1 MSRNINN
8 AGQNTFTVTGV
19 VSEINFREGMNKN
32 NKPYR
37 SGTIIVRVDQT
48 YNGKSEISEIPI
60 SMFANKF
67 KNDGTMNKV
76 YESMAQMQNTYR
88 SIAQAGL
95 DGASRVTFTGRSAN
109 IRENMFVSPSN
120 PETVLSGWRLNA
132 MFANTPRGAADCAT
146 FCMEIFIMKM
156 ERELNTEGE
165 ETGRLKMIGMYVG
178 NRGPNSPAEG
188 NVFTFYVEEPGTIDY
203 IERNWNENDT
213 VQVVGRIRY
222 CSEEVQYHSENS
234 WGEDIPQ
241 TSTRNKHELIITK
254 GSDFPMED
262 DMAYD
267 PEDIKALYADRS
279 ARREQLVVD
288 AKNKAKAA
296 TATKANVSSG
306 YDWEE

>member
-1 MSRNINN
+1 MSRNINS
-8 AGQNTFTVTGV
+8 AGQNTFTITGL

-37 SGTIIVRVDQT
+37 SGTVIVRVDQT
-48 YNGKSEISEIPI
+48 YGGKSEISEIPV

-67 KNDGTMNKV
+67 KKDGTANKC
-76 YESMAQMQNTYR
+76 YEQMAQIQNNYR
-88 SIAQAGL
+88 SIAQVGL
-95 DGASRVTFTGRSAN
+95 DGATRITFTGITSK
-109 IRENMFVSPSN
+109 IQENMFVSPSN
-120 PETVLSGWRLNA
+120 PETVLSNWRLNT
-132 MFANTPRGAADCAT
+132 MFANPARGAGDCAT

-165 ETGRLKMIGMYVG
+165 ETGRLKLVGMYVG
-178 NRGPNSPAEG
+178 NRGAGSNAEG

-267 PEDIKALYADRS
+267 PDDIKALYADRS
-279 ARREQLVVD
+279 ARREQMVVD

-296 TATKANVSSG
+296 TATKASVSSG

>member
-1 MSRNINN
+1 MSRNINS
-8 AGQNTFTVTGV
+8 AGQNTFTITGL

-37 SGTIIVRVDQT
+37 GGTVIVRVDQT
-48 YNGKSEISEIPI
+48 YGGKSEISEIPV

-67 KNDGTMNKV
+67 KKDGTANKC
-76 YESMAQMQNTYR
+76 YDQMAQIQNNYR

-95 DGASRVTFTGRSAN
+95 DGATRITFTGLTSK
-109 IRENMFVSPSN
+109 IQENMFVSPSN
-120 PETVLSGWRLNA
+120 PETVLSNWRLNT
-132 MFANTPRGAADCAT
+132 MFANPARGAGDCAT

-165 ETGRLKMIGMYVG
+165 ETGRLKLVGMYVG
-178 NRGPNSPAEG
+178 NRGAGSNAEG

-241 TSTRNKHELIITK
+241 VSTRNKHELIITK

-279 ARREQLVVD
+279 ARREQLVID

-296 TATKANVSSG
+296 TATKASVSSG

>member
-1 MSRNINN
+1 MSRNINS
-8 AGQNTFTVTGV
+8 AGQNTFTITGL

-37 SGTIIVRVDQT
+37 SGTVIVRVDQT
-48 YNGKSEISEIPI
+48 YGGKSEISEIPVN
-60 SMFANKF
+60 MFANKF
-67 KNDGTMNKV
+67 KKDGTANKC
-76 YESMAQMQNTYR
+76 YDQMAQIQNNYR

-95 DGASRVTFTGRSAN
+95 DGATRITFTGITSK
-109 IRENMFVSPSN
+109 IQENMFVSPSN
-120 PETVLSGWRLNA
+120 PETVLSNWRLSS
-132 MFANTPRGAADCAT
+132 MFANPARGAGDCAT

-165 ETGRLKMIGMYVG
+165 ETGRLKLVGMYVG
-178 NRGPNSPAEG
+178 NRGTGSNAEG

-296 TATKANVSSG
+296 TATKASASSG

>member
-1 MSRNINN
+1 MSRNINS
-8 AGQNTFTVTGV
+8 AGQNTFTITGL

-37 SGTIIVRVDQT
+37 SGTVIVRVDQT
-48 YNGKSEISEIPI
+48 YGGKSEISEIPV

-67 KNDGTMNKV
+67 KKDGTANKC
-76 YESMAQMQNTYR
+76 YEQMAQIQNNYR

-95 DGASRVTFTGRSAN
+95 DGATRITFTGITSK
-109 IRENMFVSPSN
+109 IQENMFVSPSN
-120 PETVLSGWRLNA
+120 PETVLSSWRLNT
-132 MFANTPRGAADCAT
+132 MFANPARGAGDCAT

-165 ETGRLKMIGMYVG
+165 ETGRLKLIGMYVG
-178 NRGPNSPAEG
+178 NRGAGSNAEG

-267 PEDIKALYADRS
+267 PDDIKALYADRS
-279 ARREQLVVD
+279 ARREQMVID

-296 TATKANVSSG
+296 TATKASASSG

>member
-1 MSRNINN
+1 MSRNINS
-8 AGQNTFTVTGV
+8 AGQNTFTITGL

-37 SGTIIVRVDQT
+37 SGTVIVRVDQT
-48 YNGKSEISEIPI
+48 YGGKSEISEIPV

-67 KNDGTMNKV
+67 KKDGTANKC
-76 YESMAQMQNTYR
+76 YEQMAQIQNNYR

-95 DGASRVTFTGRSAN
+95 DGATRITFTGITSK
-109 IRENMFVSPSN
+109 IQENMFVSPSN
-120 PETVLSGWRLNA
+120 PEAVLSSWRLNT
-132 MFANTPRGAADCAT
+132 MFANPARGAGDCAT

-156 ERELNTEGE
+156 ERELNIEGE
-165 ETGRLKMIGMYVG
+165 ETGRLKLIGMYVG
-178 NRGPNSPAEG
+178 NRGAGSNAEG

-267 PEDIKALYADRS
+267 PDDIKALYADRS

-296 TATKANVSSG
+296 TATKASVSSG